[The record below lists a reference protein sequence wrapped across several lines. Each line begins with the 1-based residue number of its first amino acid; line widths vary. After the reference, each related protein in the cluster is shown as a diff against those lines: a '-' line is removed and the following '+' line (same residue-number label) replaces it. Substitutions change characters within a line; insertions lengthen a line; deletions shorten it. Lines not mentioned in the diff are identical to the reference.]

1 MRSAAIEHHAG
12 PPVLKDRG
20 TAQRPHET
28 CASWPEHEG
37 EPAHAVFWATSDG
50 RIVLK
55 ALLANGRTR
64 GRAMLRWIL
73 STYRRPIHV
82 VEVLPVS
89 TGFWRRMVDEG
100 LVSAWSP
107 SDGHASPLHRLAV
120 PLPSPRRIAA

>member
-1 MRSAAIEHHAG
+1 
-12 PPVLKDRG
+12 
-20 TAQRPHET
+20 
-28 CASWPEHEG
+28 
-37 EPAHAVFWATSDG
+37 
-50 RIVLK
+50 
-55 ALLANGRTR
+55 
-64 GRAMLRWIL
+64 MLRWIL